1 METYVE
7 SGYIIG
13 PQRFFTIDG
22 NFMNITDTSTG
33 QIILSQ
39 SNEIL
44 LAMFACQKKI
54 QDLGPR
60 CVIFQNETF
69 TNSKSCLVVDSDF
82 LVNCYNLSD
91 FKHFEFIGCEL
102 SFDKSK
108 ENILPPKNQLFNM
121 RLKSEE
127 NIVKSEMK
135 EELECATSLQV
146 GNSKKRMSNKIT
158 LLEIL
163 G

>member
-1 METYVE
+1 METYVK

-22 NFMNITDTSTG
+22 NFLNITDTSTG

-44 LAMFACQKKI
+44 LAMFACQEKI

-69 TNSKSCLVVDSDF
+69 ANSKSCLVVDSDF

-91 FKHFEFIGCEL
+91 FKQFEFIGCEL

-135 EELECATSLQV
+135 EEIKCATSMQV
-146 GNSKKRMSNKIT
+146 GNSKKWMS
-158 LLEIL
+158 LY
-163 G
+163 